1 GQPGRAAIS
10 HRRGVAIVEK
20 ANNAQNLAVHLTN
33 LSIAL
38 GQTGALH
45 AAEANVFRAFG
56 LVRDEIIL
64 SCQVC
69 LNEIGALRATRG
81 APDCDAPLGQ
91 SLRMFDA
98 PRFSQAKGVALSL
111 LAQSSLWRGEADAAG
126 RLADAAWELAGVGQL
141 ERDFARAARL
151 QGQAALGT

>member
-1 GQPGRAAIS
+1 
-10 HRRGVAIVEK
+10 
-20 ANNAQNLAVHLTN
+20 
-33 LSIAL
+33 
-38 GQTGALH
+38 
-45 AAEANVFRAFG
+45 
-56 LVRDEIIL
+56 
-64 SCQVC
+64 
-69 LNEIGALRATRG
+69 EIGALRATRG

-151 QGQAALGT
+151 QGQAALGTADLHHADERLYHALTHARAIDAIEEELPILTALAVLYGRRGDTTHARDLLDGVWDAAERGPYPLLHADA